1 MTIDIQLRA
10 ATDLDGD
17 GLSTLLTQLGYPDA
31 ARSMAQRLPQLLT
44 HPDAE
49 LWVAVQQEY
58 LCGFISL
65 HFIPQLAMAGD
76 FARISYFCI
85 DEQWRGGGIGARL
98 EQWAEQRARLRGCDR
113 IELHCHSRRLGAH
126 DFYRQQGYQESP
138 KYFYK
143 SLNPQ

>member
-1 MTIDIQLRA
+1 MHIEIQLRA
-10 ATDLDGD
+10 ATDLDAG
-17 GLSTLLTQLGYPDA
+17 GLSALLAQLGYPDA
-31 ARSMAQRLPQLLT
+31 ASSMTQRLPQLLA

-49 LWVAVQQEY
+49 LWVATQQDC

-65 HFIPQLAMAGD
+65 HFIPQLAMTGD

-85 DEQWRGGGIGARL
+85 DEQRRGVGIGARL
-98 EQWAEQRARLRGCDR
+98 EQLAEQRARLRGCDR

-143 SLNPQ
+143 SLDPQ

>member
-1 MTIDIQLRA
+1 
-10 ATDLDGD
+10 
-17 GLSTLLTQLGYPDA
+17 
-31 ARSMAQRLPQLLT
+31 MALRLPQLLT

-49 LWVAVQQEY
+49 LWVAAQQEC